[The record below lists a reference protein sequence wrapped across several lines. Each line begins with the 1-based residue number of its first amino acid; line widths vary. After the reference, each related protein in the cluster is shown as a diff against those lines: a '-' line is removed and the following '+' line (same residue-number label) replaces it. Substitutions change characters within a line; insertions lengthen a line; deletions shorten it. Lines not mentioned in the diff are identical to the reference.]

1 MTSCFSPI
9 PLNPFKFSSLPHTT
23 LSLIVLEV
31 TTIVN
36 PYPFLA
42 DGGELGEL
50 TRQHDW
56 STTSLGM
63 PDQWPQSLRATLSII
78 LNAKAPMF
86 LWWGSELIQFYND
99 GYRPSLGDSG
109 KHPTALGQK
118 GVDCWPEI
126 WPIIKPLIDQVLGG
140 GEATWNED
148 QLIPIYRNGKLEDV
162 YWTFGYS
169 AVKDESGQVAGVL
182 VVCTETTSAVTD
194 RQKLKD
200 SENRFRSIIEQAP
213 MAIGLFKGR
222 NMVIEVAN
230 DRILDVWHKDPSVIG
245 LPVIEAL
252 PEIEGQGYTELL
264 KGVYDTGEPFAGD
277 NLLVRLNRQGRLEDV
292 YFDLLYM
299 PLRGSGGI
307 ITGVMV
313 LANEVTEQVLARQ
326 KIEQSES
333 RYRTLSADLEQ
344 QVKQRTLDLEARNQ
358 ELAALND
365 KLSESNNLLAR
376 SNENLQKFAYVASHD
391 LQEPLRKIQQFGDIL
406 KSQYQEGLGDGV
418 DYLERMQLAANR
430 MSLLIRDLLEY
441 SRVATHRDRSELL
454 SLHEVVIRALTDLE
468 LVIAETE
475 AQVNVEPLPTVLGDP
490 SQLGQLFL
498 NLLSNALKF
507 RQPDTTPQIDIRS
520 VLVAADDLPPSVK
533 PVRLAPAYHQIE
545 IADNGIG
552 FDDHQVDRIFEVFQ
566 RLHGR
571 NKFAGTGIGLAICER
586 VVANHGGGITATSQP
601 GQGATFKV
609 YLPTEPHT

>member
-1 MTSCFSPI
+1 MT
-9 PLNPFKFSSLPHTT
+9 
-23 LSLIVLEV
+23 
-31 TTIVN
+31 VN
-36 PYPFLA
+36 TYPFLA

-50 TRQHDW
+50 TRQYDW
-56 STTSLGM
+56 STTSLGY
-63 PDQWPQSLRATLSII
+63 PDQWPLSLCTTLGII
-78 LNAKAPMF
+78 LHSAFPMF
-86 LWWGSELIQFYND
+86 LFWGPDLICFYND
-99 GYRPSLGDSG
+99 AYRPSLGDAG
-109 KHPTALGQK
+109 KHPALGK
-118 GVDCWPEI
+118 RGADVWPEI
-126 WPIIKPLIDQVLGG
+126 WAFIGPLIDQVMAS
-140 GEATWNED
+140 GEPVFFED
-148 QLIPIYRNGKLEDV
+148 QLVTFYRNGQIEDM
-162 YWTFGYS
+162 YWTFSYS
-169 AVKDESGQVAGVL
+169 PAYGDEGRIYGVF
-182 VVCTETTSAVTD
+182 VTCTETTKVVVS
-194 RQKLKD
+194 RQKLEA
-200 SENRFRSIIEQAP
+200 SESLFRSVVEQAP
-213 MAIGLFKGR
+213 TAIGLFKGR
-222 NMVIEVAN
+222 DMIIEAGNNRVFEFW
-230 DRILDVWHKDPSVIG
+230 DKDQSVIG

-252 PEIEGQGYTELL
+252 PEIEGQGYIELL
-264 KGVYDTGEPFAGD
+264 ERVYDTGEPFSGN
-277 NLLVRLNRQGRLEDV
+277 NLLVKLNRRGKMEDI
-292 YFDLLYM
+292 YFDLLYT
-299 PLRGSGGI
+299 PLHGSDGL

-313 LANEVTEQVLARQ
+313 LANETTEQVLARQ

-344 QVKQRTLDLEARNQ
+344 QVKQRTVELEARNQ
-358 ELAALND
+358 ELATLNN
-365 KLSESNNLLAR
+365 KLNESNNLLAR

-391 LQEPLRKIQQFGDIL
+391 LQEPLRKIQQFGAIL

-430 MSLLIRDLLEY
+430 MSLLIRDLLDY
-441 SRVATHRDRSELL
+441 SRVATQRDRTERL

-468 LVIAETE
+468 LVIAETA

-507 RQPDTTPQIDIRS
+507 RQPDTTPQIAIRS
-520 VLVAADDLPPSVK
+520 ALVAADDLPPSVK

-552 FDDHQVDRIFEVFQ
+552 FDDRQVDRIFEVFQ

-586 VVANHGGGITATSQP
+586 VVANHGGGITASSQP